1 VALATVEG
9 FARRFL
15 SVAVFPE
22 PSLSRDMIAEPAVAW
37 RTGACRGEFVP
48 PKSTDRRLLAPQV
61 VEQDALPL
69 ASRVPGVL
77 WGLIAVGCGLL
88 LTLWLYR
95 IQARQWQAAQRDAVV
110 AEAEKGVVQLRAK
123 LRSAELLLRSL
134 QTMFLVSGKMDA
146 GQFARVYANLDPRRD
161 FPSLLAVAY
170 VVREP
175 RSDGDHFP
183 TTLVAPLEGNRNLLG
198 LDVVDQPANL
208 QALLQSRDT
217 DRLAV
222 SEPFP
227 LVQDLGASGR
237 RQGITLRLPDF
248 GPGDSLDSPAMRRQ
262 RLRGSIAISF
272 RIADLI
278 RTGLPAPLLNAARI
292 SVTDITRRPHV
303 PLFDSH
309 GGAPGAAPSIV
320 HRLPFG
326 GRIWELAVFPT
337 EAAGSPPWPQSVAP
351 AGILASVLL
360 GLLVWSLTDTRRR
373 AVELGRRLGERY
385 QESEE
390 RFRTLNELLPAL
402 VVLADAADGRI
413 VYANQAARGRL
424 GESLAGSPLASV
436 LEVDEVEVERR
447 LASPETGAVELA
459 LHDASGGR
467 FWASVSMSWLMLDGR
482 PQWAM
487 VASDVT
493 EQRALTELLGY
504 QATHD
509 ELTGLINRRE
519 FERRLQRVTQD
530 VRESPPY
537 AAVLFIDLDQFKLVN
552 DTSGHVAGDQLLL
565 QLATVMRARLGE
577 EHVLARLG
585 GDEFGV
591 ILAGLDTPAH
601 AAELAEHLRRG
612 LDGFVF
618 VWETKSYMA
627 SISVGAVMIDRPG
640 TPLAEL
646 LAAADTACYMAKEQG
661 RNRVHFYSERDEQS
675 ALRRGEMEWANRLR
689 WAVQEQRFVLT
700 YQEVRALGAEP
711 SGIHVE
717 LLLRFRDEHG
727 DLVSPGAFIPAA
739 ERYGLMPLIDRWVI
753 ETALANVNRLHPA
766 GAALRMVAIN
776 LSGAS
781 IDDETL
787 AERIVELLR
796 LHHVAPERVCFEITE
811 TVAVRKLADV
821 IRFVTRLRDA
831 GCRVALDD
839 FGVGMSSFSYLKH
852 LPVDIL
858 KIDGSFIR
866 DMLSD
871 PISHAMVRA
880 VSDIAHRLGL
890 VVVAEWVTDE
900 AVMASLRD
908 LGVDMAQGFS
918 LHQPERVMFQRD

>member
-1 VALATVEG
+1 
-9 FARRFL
+9 
-15 SVAVFPE
+15 
-22 PSLSRDMIAEPAVAW
+22 MIDAPRV
-37 RTGACRGEFVP
+37 TGQGGACRGGFVP
-48 PKSTDRRLLAPQV
+48 PKPIDERHRTPHAAAP
-61 VEQDALPL
+61 EALPL
-69 ASRVPGVL
+69 ASRVPGVA
-77 WGLIAVGCGLL
+77 WGLLVVGCGIL

-95 IQARQWQAAQRDAVV
+95 VQARQWQAARHDAVV
-110 AEAEKGVVQLRAK
+110 AEAEKGLVQLRAK
-123 LRSAELLLRSL
+123 LRSAELLVRSL
-134 QTMFLVSGKMDA
+134 QTMFLVAGDMDEH
-146 GQFARVYANLDPRRD
+146 QFARAYANLDPRRE

-170 VVREP
+170 SVRVHGH
-175 RSDGDHFP
+175 DGDHFP
-183 TTLVAPLEGNRNLLG
+183 TTLVAPLDGNRKLLG
-198 LDVVDQPANL
+198 LDVVDQPANMK
-208 QALLQSRDT
+208 ALAESRDT
-217 DRLAV
+217 DHLAV

-227 LVQDLGASGR
+227 LVQDTGSHGR
-237 RQGITLRLPDF
+237 GQGITLRLPDY
-248 GPGDSLDSPAMRRQ
+248 GPGASLDSLAVRRQ
-262 RLRGSIAISF
+262 RLRGSVAVSF
-272 RIADLI
+272 RVADLI
-278 RTGLPAPLLNAARI
+278 RTGLPAQLLQVAGI
-292 SVTDITRRPHV
+292 SVTDVARASRV
-303 PLFDSH
+303 PLFDS
-309 GGAPGAAPSIV
+309 GTGVPWTKPSIV
-320 HRLPFG
+320 YRIAFG
-326 GRIWELAVFPT
+326 GRLWEMAVFP
-337 EAAGSPPWPQSVAP
+337 GSTSDPSWSQSVVP
-351 AGILASVLL
+351 PGLLVSVLL

-373 AVELGRRLGERY
+373 AVQLGWRLGERY
-385 QESEE
+385 RESEE

-424 GESLAGSPLASV
+424 GEGIQGTRLGSLLGM
-436 LEVDEVEVERR
+436 DESEVERR
-447 LASPETGAVELA
+447 LANPQAGATEVGLRDTA
-459 LHDASGGR
+459 GGR
-467 FWASVSMSWLMLDGR
+467 FWASVAISWLMLEGR
-482 PQWAM
+482 PQWVM

-519 FERRLQRVTQD
+519 FERRLQRMTQD
-530 VRESPPY
+530 MGESPPY

-591 ILAGLDTPAH
+591 ILAGLDTPGRAV
-601 AAELAEHLRRG
+601 ELAEHLRLG

-618 VWETKSYMA
+618 VWEAKSYMA
-627 SISVGAVMIDRPG
+627 SISVGGVLVDRPG
-640 TPLAEL
+640 MPLAEL

-700 YQEVRALGAEP
+700 YQELRALGAEP
-711 SGIHVE
+711 SAIHVE
-717 LLLRFRDEHG
+717 LLLRFRNELG
-727 DLVSPGAFIPAA
+727 ELVSPGAFIPAA

-753 ETALANVNRLHPA
+753 ETALANVDRLHPA
-766 GAALRMVAIN
+766 GAALRMVAVN

-781 IDDETL
+781 IDDDTL

-796 LHHVAPERVCFEITE
+796 LHQVAPERVCFEITE
-811 TVAVRKLADV
+811 TVAVRQLTDV
-821 IRFVTRLRDA
+821 IRFVTRLREA
-831 GCRVALDD
+831 GCHVALDD

-852 LPVDIL
+852 LPVDIV

-880 VSDIAHRLGL
+880 VTDIAHRLGL
-890 VVVAEWVTDE
+890 VVIAEWVMDE
-900 AVMASLRD
+900 AIMGSLRE
-908 LGVDMAQGFS
+908 LGVDMAQGYA
-918 LHQPERVMFQRD
+918 LHQPERVMWQRD